1 MTRFKSTDA
10 HNKGGFISI
19 MEITKEAIEQRT
31 TDLIN
36 LWDKLY
42 KVCNLTVDKC
52 VSGEQTINGS
62 TLRELNTFLKESH
75 SILNKLKEL
84 VDAKNYLPDDDD
96 LDIGD
101 VPFPVKEGKDRVS
114 STAKQNEPLKID
126 FDNQVPFPVD
136 KVK

>member
-10 HNKGGFISI
+10 HNEGGFISI

-75 SILNKLKEL
+75 SILNKLREL
-84 VDAKNYLPDDDD
+84 VDAKSFLPNDDDYD
-96 LDIGD
+96 AGD
-101 VPFPVKEGKDRVS
+101 VPFPVKKRQEPVINSK
-114 STAKQNEPLKID
+114 AK
-126 FDNQVPFPVD
+126 
-136 KVK
+136 